1 MEGLAY
7 YRYLDDL
14 DKNFEDRYES
24 LCSDLKEVL
33 SLMLRKENLIISYT
47 SDKDPVKTLEN
58 VISEFT
64 SGLSNEGERT
74 GVKTPELVI
83 KNEGFKTASKVQYV
97 ATAGNFVE
105 KGFRYTGALNVLQM
119 IFSYDYLWINVR
131 VKGGAYGAMCDFGR
145 SGYAYLTSYRDP
157 NLMDTYK
164 IYQEAYKYVKEFDQS
179 DRDMLKYIIGAI
191 AKMDTP
197 FTPSSYGT
205 FSFSCYLTGIT
216 DEMLQQERDEVLNCT
231 QETIRSLADTV
242 KAITDTG
249 IITAVGDEKLIEE
262 AAENFKTVENL
273 Y

>member
-1 MEGLAY
+1 
-7 YRYLDDL
+7 
-14 DKNFEDRYES
+14 
-24 LCSDLKEVL
+24 
-33 SLMLRKENLIISYT
+33 
-47 SDKDPVKTLEN
+47 
-58 VISEFT
+58 
-64 SGLSNEGERT
+64 
-74 GVKTPELVI
+74 
-83 KNEGFKTASKVQYV
+83 
-97 ATAGNFVE
+97 
-105 KGFRYTGALNVLQM
+105 M

-164 IYQEAYKYVKEFDQS
+164 IYKEAYKYVESFDQS

-216 DEMLQQERDEVLNCT
+216 DEMLQKERDEVLSTT
-231 QETIRSLADTV
+231 QDTIRSLAGIV
-242 KAITDTG
+242 KAVTDSD

-262 AAENFKTVENL
+262 AKENFGTVENL